1 MQKLSIKLQLNLFC
15 YFLNSTLIS
24 KNSKHDKFKT
34 HHIKGTTDPFWDKQF
49 SFSNVQWAD
58 LQDAVLQF
66 SVWDV
71 EKGSSHVLLGAARL
85 GLGRHDGQ
93 MHDSFGE
100 EIEVWQKV
108 LDKPNESREFVFPL
122 RSTLDSVKE

>member
-1 MQKLSIKLQLNLFC
+1 MFFTTFFIHFSSN
-15 YFLNSTLIS
+15 LIS

-34 HHIKGTTDPFWDKQF
+34 HHIKGTTDPYWDKEF
-49 SFSNVQWAD
+49 TFSNIPWAD

-66 SVWDV
+66 SVWDA
-71 EKGSSHVLLGAARL
+71 EKGSSHVLLGGARL

-93 MHDSFGE
+93 IHDSFGE
-100 EIEVWQKV
+100 EVEIWNQV
-108 LDKPNESREFVFPL
+108 LDKPNEDKEYVIPL

>member
-1 MQKLSIKLQLNLFC
+1 M
-15 YFLNSTLIS
+15 
-24 KNSKHDKFKT
+24 
-34 HHIKGTTDPFWDKQF
+34 
-49 SFSNVQWAD
+49 
-58 LQDAVLQF
+58 
-66 SVWDV
+66 
-71 EKGSSHVLLGAARL
+71 LLGAARL